1 MSSIPISIC
10 DLANY
15 FAGFLANSLAILANY
30 LANTVDACR
39 AWLFGVLSFVF
50 EGAEVNEPQE
60 KVLEKNGR
68 FGTINGA
75 VNL

>member
-1 MSSIPISIC
+1 MMRK
-10 DLANY
+10 Y
-15 FAGFLANSLAILANY
+15 HVRFLEGLGAVTRPCLLS
-30 LANTVDACR
+30 NTVGAFC
-39 AWLFGVLSFVF
+39 AWLFGVLSFVL
-50 EGAEVNEPQE
+50 EGAEVNESQE

>member
-1 MSSIPISIC
+1 
-10 DLANY
+10 LANY

-30 LANTVDACR
+30 LAKAVGACHVV
-39 AWLFGVLSFVF
+39 LFGVLSVAF
-50 EGAEVNEPQE
+50 EGGNVNEPQQ
-60 KVLEKNGR
+60 KVLEKNLR